1 MKKASFIILILIELV
16 CAAFSLGQIYFWV
29 EKGYGFF
36 IGLAVYLSALLFLA
50 ARQYVQKM
58 ERDPVSRKVTLL
70 AFTLL
75 LLMPTIIVVSIS
87 ALLFFSYVSF

>member
-50 ARQYVQKM
+50 ICWILVDCLFALTQWGESAQFSLSCIDR
-58 ERDPVSRKVTLL
+58 
-70 AFTLL
+70 
-75 LLMPTIIVVSIS
+75 MP
-87 ALLFFSYVSF
+87 